1 MPENVPLIGSR
12 VVRTLL
18 LFAIIAL
25 IGQSF
30 SWLGGISDRRSRRL
44 HNHHRMEPL
53 VSAGSGAFLV

>member
-30 SWLGGISDRRSRRL
+30 LGWVGSLIDALVGFIIIIEWSR
-44 HNHHRMEPL
+44 
-53 VSAGSGAFLV
+53 